1 MIFRELLEYFWKL
14 QLNFI
19 LVTGASTFLETD
31 QGAEDCDFGVRRA
44 RLSLELSADVDGEI
58 WQREGAGQ
66 TME

>member
-1 MIFRELLEYFWKL
+1 MIFRELLEYFWEL

-44 RLSLELSADVDGEI
+44 RLSL
-58 WQREGAGQ
+58 
-66 TME
+66 